1 MEGTM
6 EKKFWKSKKFWT
18 FIFMALMSLLKANGV
33 EVPNELF
40 WGSGAYMGAQG
51 LADLGKNG

>member
-1 MEGTM
+1 M